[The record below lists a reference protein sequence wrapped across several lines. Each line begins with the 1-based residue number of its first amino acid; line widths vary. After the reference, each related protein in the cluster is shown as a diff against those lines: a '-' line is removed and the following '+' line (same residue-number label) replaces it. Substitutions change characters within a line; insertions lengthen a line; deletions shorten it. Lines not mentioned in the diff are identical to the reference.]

1 MSGVRATANLIVV
14 VALASAGCV
23 SVDDVAWYA
32 RQGLGQVEVLA
43 AAQSV
48 KPLLA
53 DRDVDA
59 DVRRRLAIAVAARD
73 FAKSRL
79 GLNVT
84 NQYETAVFLDAPA
97 IVFVVSAAPQDA
109 LTPKTWSY
117 PVVGNLPYRGHF
129 SLEDAEAEA
138 SALEAQGFDVSVRPV
153 STYSLLGIAPDPILS
168 SMLWRRDELDIV
180 ETVIHE
186 LAHAT
191 VFRSGAGA
199 FNEGLATFIGR
210 QGRRQFVREF
220 FGQGSAV
227 AARADAEDADDD
239 AWGRAIAALAFD
251 LRVLYAQRGS
261 RSSADVLKEKQ
272 RIFERHQR
280 HWQTEVAGTLF
291 SLRLRQAVLPDNN
304 AALAAVGIYS
314 LKQRL
319 YGQVFDDCGEDWRC
333 FLSTLEVAAIEDDP
347 ELRLAE
353 GRSTRRRDRVLP

>member
-1 MSGVRATANLIVV
+1 MAFAAFAV
-14 VALASAGCV
+14 V
-23 SVDDVAWYA
+23 SVSAVCGCADVGWYA

-43 AAQSV
+43 AAQPV
-48 KPLLA
+48 APLIA
-53 DRDVDA
+53 DRAVDA
-59 DVRRRLAIAVAARD
+59 DVRRRLAIAVAARE
-73 FAKSRL
+73 FAKHRL

-84 NQYETAVFLDAPA
+84 NQYRSAVFLDAPA
-97 IVFVVSAAPQDA
+97 IVFVVSAAPADA
-109 LTPKTWSY
+109 LTSKTWSY
-117 PVVGNLPYRGHF
+117 PLVGNLPYRGHF

-138 SALEAQGFDVSVRPV
+138 TELERAGFDVSVRPV

-191 VFRSGAGA
+191 VFRAGAGA

-210 QGRRQFVREF
+210 QGRRQFVREH

-227 AARADAEDADDD
+227 ATRADAEDADDD
-239 AWGRAIAALAFD
+239 AWVRAIAALAFD
-251 LRVLYAQRGS
+251 LRVLYAQRAT
-261 RSSADVLKEKQ
+261 RSTSDVLKEKQ
-272 RIFERHQR
+272 RIFERHQK

-291 SLRLRQAVLPDNN
+291 SLRLRQALLPDNN

-319 YGQVFDDCGEDWRC
+319 YAKVFADCGGDWRC
-333 FLSTLEVAAIEDDP
+333 FLNTLEVAATDDDP

-353 GRSTRRRDRVLP
+353 PHGSAQRDRILP